1 MNPLMVPASERTL
14 KDAKSPV
21 SLPFEGHTESPLSEQ
36 GLEEQ
41 DFSSVLQ
48 RDFKNLQGRQ
58 DSKLEFTQ
66 PFDLH
71 SPESVP

>member
-1 MNPLMVPASERTL
+1 MVPTSERTL
-14 KDAKSPV
+14 EDAKSPV
-21 SLPFEGHTESPLSEQ
+21 SLPFEGYTESPLSEQ

-41 DFSSVLQ
+41 NFSSVLQ
-48 RDFKNLQGRQ
+48 RHLRNLQGRQ

-66 PFDLH
+66 PFDLD